1 MIRAVEAFR
10 LVPARVAVL
19 RSMTLIL
26 GRQRG
31 SSCEVLHS
39 WCDFFEIRARRSSA
53 MRVVPRGH
61 QFEQPCSGEPMPP
74 GVSDLLSPAW
84 AQADPAV
91 STAHMSRRRAPVA
104 KQTPYITPQGE
115 QRLRDEF
122 DRLWHEERPRVTREV
137 TEAAAQGDRSENAE
151 YIYGK
156 KRLREIDARVEFLDK
171 RLEELTVVRDVPVD
185 DGTIYFGAWVRLE
198 DAEGEERVYRIVGP
212 DEFDVEQGR
221 ISVDSPLG
229 RALMRKQ
236 EGDAVVVRRPRG
248 DATYEILD
256 VRYRPFEPD

>member
-1 MIRAVEAFR
+1 
-10 LVPARVAVL
+10 
-19 RSMTLIL
+19 
-26 GRQRG
+26 
-31 SSCEVLHS
+31 
-39 WCDFFEIRARRSSA
+39 
-53 MRVVPRGH
+53 
-61 QFEQPCSGEPMPP
+61 
-74 GVSDLLSPAW
+74 
-84 AQADPAV
+84 
-91 STAHMSRRRAPVA
+91 MSRRRAPTK
-104 KQTPYITPQGE
+104 KQTPYITPEGE
-115 QRLRDEF
+115 KRLRDEF
-122 DRLWHEERPRVTREV
+122 ERLWHEERPRVTREV

-171 RLEELTVVRDVPVD
+171 RLE
-185 DGTIYFGAWVRLE
+185 
-198 DAEGEERVYRIVGP
+198 DADGEERVYRIVGP

-256 VRYRPFEPD
+256 VRYRPFESD

>member
-1 MIRAVEAFR
+1 M
-10 LVPARVAVL
+10 
-19 RSMTLIL
+19 
-26 GRQRG
+26 Q
-31 SSCEVLHS
+31 
-39 WCDFFEIRARRSSA
+39 
-53 MRVVPRGH
+53 VPRGH
-61 QFEQPCSGEPMPP
+61 RFEQPWPGERMPR
-74 GVSDLLSPAW
+74 GASDLLSRAW

-91 STAHMSRRRAPVA
+91 STARMSRRRAPVA
-104 KQTPYITPQGE
+104 KQTPYITPEGE
-115 QRLRDEF
+115 KRLRDEF
-122 DRLWHEERPRVTREV
+122 ERLWHEERPRVTREV

-171 RLEELTVVRDVPVD
+171 RLEELTVVRDVPAD
-185 DGTIYFGAWVRLE
+185 DGTIFFGAWVRLE
-198 DAEGEERVYRIVGP
+198 DENGEERVYRIVGP

-236 EGDAVVVRRPRG
+236 EGDAVAVRRPRG

-256 VRYRPFEPD
+256 VRYRPFESD